1 MSVDSYRRQ
10 VSQHSTNIA
19 KLQVEKGKVAK
30 KLAVASKKSLDA
42 QIAAGKSKSLSTV
55 SSKLKEAQRY
65 AGDEAKAQQDLGK
78 LEVKIAAEQKRLIS
92 AQTRLDQEEVR
103 EQKKKTG
110 AQTRAA
116 QEQDRRMKSIRED
129 IARHDDLH
137 VKTQS
142 KIRELSSLPDH
153 ITVVFFASEPGSNS
167 ETRLAL
173 DEEVRSIG
181 IKIRASEHR
190 DAVKLESR
198 WAVRPGDILQAI
210 NELKPT
216 IIHFSGHGSSAD
228 ELILQDDNGN
238 PKFVPMPAIVQA
250 MALASE
256 TVKLVFFNTCYSY
269 NQAEACAQ
277 YVAAAIGMNDPIGD
291 EAARVFSAQFYS
303 AIGFGLSIN
312 KAFQQAK
319 AALMLEGIAEESTPE
334 LYIRDS
340 EDEVSLTLVKPS
352 SSA

>member
-1 MSVDSYRRQ
+1 MSVDTYRRQ
-10 VSQHSTNIA
+10 VSQHTVNIG

-30 KLAVASKKSLDA
+30 KVAIASKKSLDA

-65 AGDEAKAQQDLGK
+65 AVEEAKAQQELGK
-78 LEVKIAAEQKRLIS
+78 LETKIASEQTKLI
-92 AQTRLDQEEVR
+92 AAKNRLDQEEAR
-103 EQKKKTG
+103 EQKKKQN
-110 AQTRAA
+110 AQTKADLD
-116 QEQDRRMKSIRED
+116 QDRRMRGIRAD
-129 IARHDDLH
+129 LARHDNLH
-137 VKTQS
+137 AETQS
-142 KIRELSSLPDH
+142 SIKKLTALPEK
-153 ITVVFFASEPGSNS
+153 ITVAFFASDPGSNS
-167 ETRLAL
+167 ATRLAL

-181 IKIRASEHR
+181 MKIRASDHR
-190 DAVKLESR
+190 DSVKLESR

-216 IIHFSGHGSSAD
+216 VIHFSGHGSSAD
-228 ELILQDDNGN
+228 ELVLQDDNGS

-269 NQAEACAQ
+269 NQAEACAEH
-277 YVAAAIGMNDPIGD
+277 VSAAIGMNDSIGD

-334 LYIRDS
+334 LYMRNG
-340 EDEVSLTLVKPS
+340 EDEVSLTLVKPPS
-352 SSA
+352 GA